1 MKGST
6 LMSDLQKYKQKQLK
20 DPAFRAEY
28 ELTRPEFEVM
38 RVLIDAR
45 ISQNMTQKELSER
58 SGVRQSNISRIENGT
73 CSPTIATLE
82 ALANGMGKKLVISF
96 E

>member
-45 ISQNMTQKELSER
+45 ISQNMTQKDQ
-58 SGVRQSNISRIENGT
+58 VYANPISAGLKTVPAARP
-73 CSPTIATLE
+73 SPRW
-82 ALANGMGKKLVISF
+82 KP
-96 E
+96 

>member
-1 MKGST
+1 MKGSIH
-6 LMSDLQKYKQKQLK
+6 MSDLQKYKQKQLK

-45 ISQNMTQKELSER
+45 ISQNMTQKELSEK
-58 SGVRQSNISRIENGT
+58 SGVRQSNISRIENESEGYSLLT
-73 CSPTIATLE
+73 CYAVLAGIIASQLRR
-82 ALANGMGKKLVISF
+82 
-96 E
+96 

>member
-1 MKGST
+1 
-6 LMSDLQKYKQKQLK
+6 MSDLQKYKQKQLK

-28 ELTRPEFEVM
+28 ELTRSEFEVM